1 MDLDTFWK
9 TLDDSIFA
17 TSASCPK
24 EILYKALDCQELQ
37 DSQGLRALC
46 VFMHYELV
54 DAPVKCLA
62 CKAPCTLEQGRSPS
76 ELFWLCTEKRSF
88 KHSKQHFSVPCLPKV
103 RTNCLLAFLHF
114 CVLMLCNER
123 INGIVEELKAA
134 HGIGRS
140 SVFAWEK
147 IYHEAVSKL
156 VAKKRLNKVGGNKE
170 RCAVDGLAVEKV
182 GRVVGNPVSKEAS
195 FVRAAQTIC
204 AKKPRKQSKSQKQK
218 LFPTPRLALPGPL
231 QQVCAM
237 VVAGRSSHM
246 GKKTH
251 A

>member
-1 MDLDTFWK
+1 MVWYWKKLCSGMGEDL
-9 TLDDSIFA
+9 SR
-17 TSASCPK
+17 
-24 EILYKALDCQELQ
+24 
-37 DSQGLRALC
+37 GC
-46 VFMHYELV
+46 V
-54 DAPVKCLA
+54 
-62 CKAPCTLEQGRSPS
+62 Q
-76 ELFWLCTEKRSF
+76 
-88 KHSKQHFSVPCLPKV
+88 V
-103 RTNCLLAFLHF
+103 RQ
-114 CVLMLCNER
+114 
-123 INGIVEELKAA
+123 
-134 HGIGRS
+134 
-140 SVFAWEK
+140 
-147 IYHEAVSKL
+147 
-156 VAKKRLNKVGGNKE
+156 KKSLNKVGGNKE